1 MECGNGRSC
10 CHHVIAILTFTL
22 LLLAFCF
29 YQVLIPKG
37 YPAIKLKKFFVTDDP
52 WLSEPE
58 SSRSRL
64 PPSFSASIYKRMNHD
79 LNHLSD
85 QDLEKH
91 FAEDGKNEDR
101 IYSSLPLVI
110 KSWLREE
117 LVKMEGDGE
126 DHDGGGES
134 TIAILEAYLEALNR
148 GIVNARSQ

>member
-1 MECGNGRSC
+1 
-10 CHHVIAILTFTL
+10 
-22 LLLAFCF
+22 
-29 YQVLIPKG
+29 
-37 YPAIKLKKFFVTDDP
+37 
-52 WLSEPE
+52 
-58 SSRSRL
+58 
-64 PPSFSASIYKRMNHD
+64 MNHD